1 MILAIVCGLS
11 LVNST
16 TTKAQLAPNS
26 IAPNFSLVD
35 IAGTTHVLYNYL
47 DAGKPVIIDISA
59 VWCGPCWSYHT
70 SGALE
75 TVYTDYGPSGLNKAR
90 VLWIEG
96 DEGTLALLQ
105 GNGTSAQTQG
115 DWTAGVNFPM
125 ILTIAPNG
133 TQVVSDYEIGYF
145 PTVYLV
151 CPDRVVNEVGQQTA
165 AVLKTACDACPPL
178 PTTTNDCKMFSITSP
193 VTSSCSPNITPTVR
207 IQNYGSAALTTVTL
221 TSKVDGAVVGTPY
234 VWTGNLAQ
242 FEAADITLPIMNG
255 IADGAHTY
263 TCEVSLPN
271 GVADQ
276 GSSNNSQTSN
286 FAVFSTGANVLV
298 KVTTDSYPSEVSWKI
313 FEQGTTTLIASKDR
327 LSSGV
332 NSTNVCLDFACYTF
346 TIYDGYGD
354 GMSSPGKVLL
364 TYSGDTLVYFLGT
377 SYTSSKSVN
386 FCVTHIGINEAPAIS
401 AMSVYPNP
409 FSTNSTIEVN
419 LSASQNLAIN
429 VYNMMGQNVAEIAKG
444 YYPLGT
450 HKFQFNGEGLSNGVY
465 FVRMNVDDKVVT
477 SRIELNR

>member
-11 LVNST
+11 FVNST
-16 TTKAQLAPNS
+16 TVKAQLAPNS
-26 IAPNFSLVD
+26 IAPDFSLVD
-35 IAGTTHVLYNYL
+35 ITGTTHVLYNYL
-47 DAGKPVIIDISA
+47 NAGKPVIIDISA

-75 TVYTDYGPSGLNKAR
+75 TVYTDYGPSGLNKAQ

-96 DEGTLALLQ
+96 DEGTLAQLQ
-105 GNGTSAQTQG
+105 GGTGSQG

-125 ILTIAPNG
+125 FLTIAPNG

-151 CPDRVVNEVGQQTA
+151 CPDRVVNEVGQQNAT
-165 AVLKTACDACPPL
+165 VLKAACDACPAL
-178 PTTTNDCKMFSITSP
+178 PTTTNDCKLFSIASP
-193 VTSSCSPNITPTVR
+193 VTSSCSPDITPSVR
-207 IQNYGSAALTTVTL
+207 IQNYGSATLTSVTL
-221 TSKVDGAVVGTPY
+221 TSKVDGVTVGSPY
-234 VWTGNLAQ
+234 VWSGSLAQ
-242 FEAADITLPIMNG
+242 FEVADITMPIMTG

-271 GVADQ
+271 GVADE

-298 KVTTDSYPSEVSWKI
+298 KVTTDSYPSEVSWEI
-313 FEQGTTTLIASKDR
+313 LEQGTTTVVASKDR
-327 LSSGV
+327 LNSGTNSS
-332 NSTNVCLDFACYTF
+332 NVCLDFACYTF
-346 TIYDGYGD
+346 KIYDSYGD
-354 GMSSPGKVLL
+354 GMSSPGKVLV

-377 SYTSSKSVN
+377 SYTTSKSVN

-409 FSTNSTIEVN
+409 FSINSTIEVN
-419 LSASQNLAIN
+419 LSAPQNLAIN
-429 VYNMMGQNVAEIAKG
+429 VYNMMGQNVAEVAKG
-444 YYPLGT
+444 YYTEGT